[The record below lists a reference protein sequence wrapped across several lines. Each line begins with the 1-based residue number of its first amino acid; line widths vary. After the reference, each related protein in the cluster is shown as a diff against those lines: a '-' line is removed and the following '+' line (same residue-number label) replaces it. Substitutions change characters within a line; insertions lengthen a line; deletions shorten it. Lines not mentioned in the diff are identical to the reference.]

1 MKYLKYILASS
12 FVVISSMFISSCKDD
27 EFTETIF
34 PDDEDV
40 LDPSSYS
47 YKFDKWLVDNFLS
60 TYNLEFCYKMEDVE
74 TDMNYNLVPATYQ
87 NAMDLALLTKYL
99 WFDAYDE
106 LTGKEFLR
114 ANAPRKIHAIGS
126 PAYNPTS
133 GTMILGLAEGGIKVS
148 LFRVNY
154 MDVTDFMQL
163 NEYYFRTMHH
173 EFAHILHQKKSY
185 PVEFNLLSL
194 GNYDDNNWQD
204 RNGGLVAS
212 LGFVTP
218 YASSQIR
225 EDFAETIANY
235 ITRTPEQ
242 YDLILWCAE
251 QGWYSGDDDMDQS
264 VAYAYYYY
272 ASEYD
277 RENENP
283 TYTLRFVEGE
293 NSEVALYDVRTRQ
306 YLNSVE
312 KVENWIESISDDVT
326 VYPVAD
332 KDGKDGKEIMLQKV
346 NIARKWLADEWNI
359 DLDKLREIVQARQ
372 NTLGGDSPV
381 IEDLRKQIEVVQ

>member
-163 NEYYFRTMHH
+163 NIISELCIMSSRIFFIRKN
-173 EFAHILHQKKSY
+173 HI
-185 PVEFNLLSL
+185 LLSL
-194 GNYDDNNWQD
+194 
-204 RNGGLVAS
+204 
-212 LGFVTP
+212 
-218 YASSQIR
+218 I
-225 EDFAETIANY
+225 
-235 ITRTPEQ
+235 
-242 YDLILWCAE
+242 C
-251 QGWYSGDDDMDQS
+251 
-264 VAYAYYYY
+264 
-272 ASEYD
+272 
-277 RENENP
+277 
-283 TYTLRFVEGE
+283 
-293 NSEVALYDVRTRQ
+293 
-306 YLNSVE
+306 
-312 KVENWIESISDDVT
+312 
-326 VYPVAD
+326 
-332 KDGKDGKEIMLQKV
+332 
-346 NIARKWLADEWNI
+346 
-359 DLDKLREIVQARQ
+359 
-372 NTLGGDSPV
+372 
-381 IEDLRKQIEVVQ
+381 